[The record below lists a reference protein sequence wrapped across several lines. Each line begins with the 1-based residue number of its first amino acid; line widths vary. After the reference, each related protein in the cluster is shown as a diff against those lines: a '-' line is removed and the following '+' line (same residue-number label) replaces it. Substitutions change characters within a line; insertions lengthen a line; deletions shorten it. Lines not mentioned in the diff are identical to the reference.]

1 MSDLGPETPQAFTNR
16 SSFST
21 DRKRNYQNGWG
32 PTMQF
37 DNLTR
42 LCLFVDVQ
50 GYGKRSLP
58 EQSRVQG
65 WLADALERMRE
76 SAGLEEQDL
85 SKQGQGDGCLL
96 LGHPSLP
103 LPMTLAR
110 LTLGLVEAVEWVN
123 EPLKKS
129 AQIQLR
135 AAFDTGVVRRAANGY
150 VGRAVISVARLVNSK
165 PLRNMLVESPG
176 SPLALAVSDS
186 LYQDVVLSGL
196 PGLPVNRFQQVAIE
210 EKEYAGWAWI
220 LAPNPSL
227 TDDGRRDI
235 ARQPGPSQG
244 DDR

>member
-1 MSDLGPETPQAFTNR
+1 ME
-16 SSFST
+16 
-21 DRKRNYQNGWG
+21 
-32 PTMQF
+32 F
-37 DNLTR
+37 DNLSR

-65 WLADALERMRE
+65 WLAEALERMRE
-76 SAGLEEQDL
+76 SAGLEERDL

-96 LGHPSLP
+96 LAHPSLP

-110 LTLGLVEAVEWVN
+110 LTLGLMEAVEWVN
-123 EPLKKS
+123 EPLKEA

-135 AAFDTGVVRRAANGY
+135 AAFDTGVVRHAANGY

-165 PLRNMLVESPG
+165 PLRNMLVESPD

-210 EKEYAGWAWI
+210 EKEYAGWAWL
-220 LAPNPSL
+220 LAPHRNM
-227 TDDGRRDI
+227 TDGGHRDVI
-235 ARQPGPSQG
+235 LQPGPAQG
-244 DDR
+244 DER